1 MKNPTPGEI
10 IVELMQQ
17 LATCKKR
24 FEFQL
29 NEGRI
34 KKDEAERRLEC
45 FKRGIDIICIASG
58 IEPLKI

>member
-1 MKNPTPGEI
+1 
-10 IVELMQQ
+10 MQQ